1 MCDGIF
7 EGKTCMQVPVQ
18 GKDRDPDG
26 ILNKL
31 YVVHQLVAVKGKFPN
46 LFKTFFSSVTL
57 KPGESRDGIKEE
69 LGAELEVP
77 H

>member
-31 YVVHQLVAVKGKFPN
+31 YVVHQLVAVLEKYSDN
-46 LFKTFFSSVTL
+46 FKDVLEKYSDNFKDGFSL
-57 KPGESRDGIKEE
+57 I
-69 LGAELEVP
+69 
-77 H
+77 